1 MEPWCNVGIVKDATV
16 GIMASPRRLGSAV
29 VRRHPIPVVLFLS
42 LPDLIARVGRG
53 IFPRTLSASLGP
65 GNGIPPTR
73 MHTVACPLHGPVIRV
88 RGDRELRSMNRFT
101 RRAALVGASALPFA
115 AAGPVRAQAK
125 FPDRPIRLIIP
136 WAAGGPADAGFRIL
150 AQSVSKKLGQQVIV
164 DNKAG
169 ASGIMGAIALQ
180 EAKPDGY
187 TISQMHM
194 SVLRQPLLNKQLT
207 YNPIND
213 LTYILQITGFIM
225 GVVVKADAPWKTLPE
240 LLAYAKANP
249 GKLNWGTL
257 GIGSTQHLAM
267 ERVGLAQ
274 GGLSWTHAPY
284 RGTADTLRALL
295 GGEID
300 FASESSGWA
309 PMVEAGQLRLL
320 AVFTAQRA
328 KRFPN
333 VPTVK
338 ELGIDVVIDS
348 PGGLIGPK
356 GMDPAVVAVLAD
368 AFRAAAQEPE
378 HLKFLENMDQP
389 LILLDGPAYKAAM
402 AKTYEEEKEL
412 LRRLNLLPA

>member
-1 MEPWCNVGIVKDATV
+1 MQRC
-16 GIMASPRRLGSAV
+16 
-29 VRRHPIPVVLFLS
+29 
-42 LPDLIARVGRG
+42 
-53 IFPRTLSASLGP
+53 
-65 GNGIPPTR
+65 
-73 MHTVACPLHGPVIRV
+73 
-88 RGDRELRSMNRFT
+88 T

-115 AAGPVRAQAK
+115 AAGAARAQAK

-150 AQSVSKKLGQQVIV
+150 AQSASKKLAQQVIV

-169 ASGIMGAIALQ
+169 ASGIMGAMALQ

-213 LTYILQITGFIM
+213 LTYILQITGFVM

-267 ERVGLAQ
+267 ERVGISQ

-300 FASESSGWA
+300 FASEASGWA
-309 PMVEAGQLRLL
+309 PMVQAGQLRLL
-320 AVFTAQRA
+320 AVFTAERA
-328 KRFPN
+328 KRFPD

-338 ELGIDVVIDS
+338 ELGIDVVVDS

-378 HLKFLENMDQP
+378 HVKFLENMDQP

-402 AKTYEEEKEL
+402 ARTYEEEKEL

>member
-1 MEPWCNVGIVKDATV
+1 
-16 GIMASPRRLGSAV
+16 
-29 VRRHPIPVVLFLS
+29 
-42 LPDLIARVGRG
+42 
-53 IFPRTLSASLGP
+53 
-65 GNGIPPTR
+65 
-73 MHTVACPLHGPVIRV
+73 
-88 RGDRELRSMNRFT
+88 MNRFT

-115 AAGPVRAQAK
+115 AAGAARAQAK

-169 ASGIMGAIALQ
+169 ASGIMGAMALQ

-207 YNPIND
+207 YNPIDD

-267 ERVGLAQ
+267 ERVGIAQ

-309 PMVEAGQLRLL
+309 PMVQAGQLRLL
-320 AVFTAQRA
+320 AVFTAERA
-328 KRFPN
+328 KRFPD

>member
-1 MEPWCNVGIVKDATV
+1 LPVTASGIAW
-16 GIMASPRRLGSAV
+16 S
-29 VRRHPIPVVLFLS
+29 
-42 LPDLIARVGRG
+42 
-53 IFPRTLSASLGP
+53 
-65 GNGIPPTR
+65 
-73 MHTVACPLHGPVIRV
+73 
-88 RGDRELRSMNRFT
+88 
-101 RRAALVGASALPFA
+101 
-115 AAGPVRAQAK
+115 QAK
-125 FPDRPIRLIIP
+125 FPDRPVRLIIP
-136 WAAGGPADAGFRIL
+136 WAAGGPADAGFRIM
-150 AQSVSKKLGQQVIV
+150 AQSVSKKLGQQVV
-164 DNKAG
+164 VENKGG
-169 ASGIMGAIALQ
+169 ASGILGALALQ
-180 EAKPDGY
+180 DAKPDGY
-187 TISQMHM
+187 MISQMHM

-213 LTYILQITGFIM
+213 LTYILQITGFVM
-225 GVVVKADAPWKTLPE
+225 GVVVKADAPWKTFPE

-267 ERVGLAQ
+267 ERVGMAQ

-309 PMVEAGQLRLL
+309 PMVQAGQLRLL
-320 AVFTAQRA
+320 AVFTAERA
-328 KRFPN
+328 RRFPD

-338 ELGIDVVIDS
+338 ELGIDVVVDS

>member
-1 MEPWCNVGIVKDATV
+1 
-16 GIMASPRRLGSAV
+16 
-29 VRRHPIPVVLFLS
+29 
-42 LPDLIARVGRG
+42 
-53 IFPRTLSASLGP
+53 
-65 GNGIPPTR
+65 
-73 MHTVACPLHGPVIRV
+73 
-88 RGDRELRSMNRFT
+88 MNRFT
-101 RRAALVGASALPFA
+101 RRAALVGVSALPFA
-115 AAGPVRAQAK
+115 AAGPARAQAK

-169 ASGIMGAIALQ
+169 ASGVMGALALQ

-207 YNPIND
+207 YHPIND
-213 LTYILQITGFIM
+213 LTYILQITGFVM
-225 GVVVKADAPWKTLPE
+225 GVVVRAEAPWKTLPE
-240 LLAYAKANP
+240 LLAHAKANP

-300 FASESSGWA
+300 FASE
-309 PMVEAGQLRLL
+309 
-320 AVFTAQRA
+320 F
-328 KRFPN
+328 
-333 VPTVK
+333 
-338 ELGIDVVIDS
+338 LGLGADGRGRQVAAA
-348 PGGLIGPK
+348 GGLHRRPRQALPRCADGEASWASTSSSTV
-356 GMDPAVVAVLAD
+356 PAA
-368 AFRAAAQEPE
+368 
-378 HLKFLENMDQP
+378 
-389 LILLDGPAYKAAM
+389 
-402 AKTYEEEKEL
+402 
-412 LRRLNLLPA
+412 

>member
-1 MEPWCNVGIVKDATV
+1 
-16 GIMASPRRLGSAV
+16 
-29 VRRHPIPVVLFLS
+29 
-42 LPDLIARVGRG
+42 
-53 IFPRTLSASLGP
+53 
-65 GNGIPPTR
+65 
-73 MHTVACPLHGPVIRV
+73 
-88 RGDRELRSMNRFT
+88 MNRFT
-101 RRAALVGASALPFA
+101 RRAALVGVSALPFA
-115 AAGPVRAQAK
+115 AAGAARAQAK

-169 ASGIMGAIALQ
+169 ASGIMGAMALQ

-240 LLAYAKANP
+240 LLAYAKTNP

-309 PMVEAGQLRLL
+309 PM
-320 AVFTAQRA
+320 
-328 KRFPN
+328 
-333 VPTVK
+333 VK

>member
-1 MEPWCNVGIVKDATV
+1 
-16 GIMASPRRLGSAV
+16 
-29 VRRHPIPVVLFLS
+29 
-42 LPDLIARVGRG
+42 
-53 IFPRTLSASLGP
+53 
-65 GNGIPPTR
+65 
-73 MHTVACPLHGPVIRV
+73 
-88 RGDRELRSMNRFT
+88 MNRLT

-115 AAGPVRAQAK
+115 AAGAARAQAK

-169 ASGIMGAIALQ
+169 ASGIMGAMALQ

-213 LTYILQITGFIM
+213 LTYILQITGFVM

-267 ERVGLAQ
+267 ERVGIAQ

-300 FASESSGWA
+300 FASEASGWA
-309 PMVEAGQLRLL
+309 PMVQAGQLRLL
-320 AVFTAQRA
+320 AVFTAERA
-328 KRFPN
+328 KRFPD

-338 ELGIDVVIDS
+338 ELGIDVVVDS

>member
-1 MEPWCNVGIVKDATV
+1 MD
-16 GIMASPRRLGSAV
+16 
-29 VRRHPIPVVLFLS
+29 
-42 LPDLIARVGRG
+42 
-53 IFPRTLSASLGP
+53 
-65 GNGIPPTR
+65 
-73 MHTVACPLHGPVIRV
+73 
-88 RGDRELRSMNRFT
+88 RFT
-101 RRAALVGASALPFA
+101 RRAALVGASVLPFA
-115 AAGPVRAQAK
+115 AAGAARAQAK

-150 AQSVSKKLGQQVIV
+150 AQSVSTKLGQQVVV

-169 ASGIMGAIALQ
+169 ASGIMGALALQ
-180 EAKPDGY
+180 DAKPDGY

-207 YNPIND
+207 YNPISD
-213 LTYILQITGFIM
+213 LTYILQITGFVM
-225 GVVVKADAPWKTLPE
+225 GIVVRADSSWKTLPE

-267 ERVGLAQ
+267 ERVGMAE
-274 GGLSWTHAPY
+274 GLSWTHAPY

-300 FASESSGWA
+300 FASDSSGWA
-309 PMVEAGQLRLL
+309 PMVQSGKLRLL

-328 KRFPN
+328 KRFPD

-338 ELGIDVVIDS
+338 ELGIDIVIDS

-356 GMDPAVVAVLAD
+356 
-368 AFRAAAQEPE
+368 
-378 HLKFLENMDQP
+378 
-389 LILLDGPAYKAAM
+389 
-402 AKTYEEEKEL
+402 
-412 LRRLNLLPA
+412 

>member
-1 MEPWCNVGIVKDATV
+1 
-16 GIMASPRRLGSAV
+16 
-29 VRRHPIPVVLFLS
+29 
-42 LPDLIARVGRG
+42 
-53 IFPRTLSASLGP
+53 
-65 GNGIPPTR
+65 
-73 MHTVACPLHGPVIRV
+73 
-88 RGDRELRSMNRFT
+88 MNRFT
-101 RRAALVGASALPFA
+101 RRAALVGVSALPFA
-115 AAGPVRAQAK
+115 AAGTAQAQAK

-169 ASGIMGAIALQ
+169 ASGIMGALALQ

>member
-1 MEPWCNVGIVKDATV
+1 M
-16 GIMASPRRLGSAV
+16 S
-29 VRRHPIPVVLFLS
+29 S
-42 LPDLIARVGRG
+42 L
-53 IFPRTLSASLGP
+53 
-65 GNGIPPTR
+65 
-73 MHTVACPLHGPVIRV
+73 
-88 RGDRELRSMNRFT
+88 T
-101 RRAALVGASALPFA
+101 RRAALVGASALPLA
-115 AAGPVRAQAK
+115 AIGAARAQAK

-136 WAAGGPADAGFRIL
+136 WAAGGPADAGFRIM
-150 AQSVSKKLGQQVIV
+150 AQSVSKKFGQQVVV

-207 YNPIND
+207 YNPIDD
-213 LTYILQITGFIM
+213 LTYILQITGFVM
-225 GVVVKADAPWKTLPE
+225 GVVVRADAPWKTFPE
-240 LLAYAKANP
+240 LLAHAKANP

-267 ERVGLAQ
+267 ERVGIAQ

-309 PMVEAGQLRLL
+309 PMVQAGQLRLL
-320 AVFTAQRA
+320 AVFTAERA
-328 KRFPN
+328 KRFPD

-338 ELGIDVVIDS
+338 ERGIDVVVDS

-356 GMDPAVVAVLAD
+356 GMDPAVVAALAD
-368 AFRAAAQEPE
+368 AFREAAQEPE
-378 HLKFLENMDQP
+378 HLKFLGNMDQP

-402 AKTYEEEKEL
+402 AKTYEDEKEL

>member
-1 MEPWCNVGIVKDATV
+1 
-16 GIMASPRRLGSAV
+16 
-29 VRRHPIPVVLFLS
+29 
-42 LPDLIARVGRG
+42 
-53 IFPRTLSASLGP
+53 
-65 GNGIPPTR
+65 
-73 MHTVACPLHGPVIRV
+73 
-88 RGDRELRSMNRFT
+88 MNRFT

-169 ASGIMGAIALQ
+169 ASGIMGALALQ

-213 LTYILQITGFIM
+213 LTYILQITGFVM
-225 GVVVKADAPWKTLPE
+225 GVVVKADAPWKTFPE

-267 ERVGLAQ
+267 ERVGIAQ

-338 ELGIDVVIDS
+338 ELGIDVVVDS